1 MSGGRG
7 AIDPIYKVLNRPI
20 LDKGAPRKPKFRKH
34 DKVTNRVLYA
44 ILLVRDMK
52 PIEFAAA
59 LGVTPASVQGW
70 LYHGVNAQKEAKA
83 NASNLL
89 GYPEEI
95 LFAHID
101 PDGVKISIP
110 EEGKFMWRVI
120 RNSPA
125 KNEILA
131 GLFAVHDLPMEKT
144 CKHLGIFPT
153 SMKRYIHTG
162 RIPNEENM
170 QKIEEFFKLPRD
182 VLFAKDYFAEGK
194 AHG

>member
-1 MSGGRG
+1 MRGG
-7 AIDPIYKVLNRPI
+7 IDPIYAKVLNRHI

-44 ILLVRDMK
+44 ILLVRDIK
-52 PIEFAAA
+52 PVEFADA
-59 LGVTPASVQGW
+59 LGVSNNRVRDW
-70 LYHGVNAQKEAKA
+70 LYHGVTAKKEAQA
-83 NASNLL
+83 NASKLL
-89 GYPEEI
+89 GYPEDF
-95 LFAHID
+95 LFSHID
-101 PDGVKISIP
+101 PEGVKVTIP
-110 EEGKFMWRVI
+110 ENGKFMWRVI

-144 CKHLGIFPT
+144 CRHLGIYPT

-170 QKIEEFFKLPRD
+170 QKIEEFFKLPRNI
-182 VLFAKDYFAEGK
+182 LFAKEHFAEPKSIGE
-194 AHG
+194 